1 MNEID
6 RPKAHTDSQP
16 YRTQQSL
23 NGPWTFALD
32 PDDEGRDAGWFES
45 DAAWPSETTVDVPH
59 AWQED
64 DEHLDY
70 AGVAWYRRRVEVPEI
85 GANERVAIS
94 FGAVDYEATVWVNGD
109 EVGSHRDGYLPFEF
123 DITDESRAG
132 ENTVVVRV
140 EDPEDI
146 EEIPHGKQGEP
157 WYTRV
162 SGIWGD
168 VELRTRPATRTTNA
182 RVTPNLDA
190 DAAEVELSVEAAGES
205 RDLTAT
211 VAAAFDGETV
221 AEAEVELDADD
232 SARVELDV
240 EDPNYWTPESPH
252 LYDLTVRL
260 SADGETVDRYEDYFG
275 MRSFEVTED
284 RFLLNG
290 EPIRLRGALD
300 QGYYPE
306 TLYRPFEEGLF
317 EREIRIAKEMGFN
330 MLRKHIKPAHP
341 DFVEAADRLGI
352 LVWEEPANPSV
363 YTDRSK
369 REVREQ
375 VKGLIERDYNSP
387 SVVVWSLYNEEWGI
401 GGHYEEGEESLWT
414 DEEKQRY
421 LAELYET
428 AREWDSTRPIC
439 DNSGWAHV
447 ATDINDYHRYFV
459 SPDRADAWADD
470 LEHIV
475 THPADNYGA
484 TETDPDES
492 PIVISEFGTWG
503 LFDVDAFRERYGGE
517 PPWFDH
523 DFFDDPIK
531 RPAGVDDRYRTS
543 RLSSAFDGYDDLA
556 TVWQEREFVSIA
568 DIVGRMRTREDIA
581 GYVIT
586 EFSDIEWEFN
596 GLLDYYREKK
606 AFCDEF
612 ASVNGPVMLRLE
624 PRSRS
629 AWRGDDVPVD
639 VVVVNDTTEAIDADV
654 PWEAF
659 DDAGTVAVTVDGASV
674 ARIDEAFTVDTSGAT
689 GASSE
694 EVTATLETPSGAVT
708 AAERLW
714 VYEHGASGDDGDD
727 GVVALVRGAVSPRMA
742 AADNGITAQHELDAN
757 TDVAVVTEL
766 DESIRA
772 FAEEGGAV
780 LLVPGSDGSMSDEA
794 PFEFRELPATESWNL
809 VSSLFYSDSELL
821 ADMVTDRRLGWAFDG
836 LYPYAVATDIEA
848 SDDVH
853 VGYVEGWLVN
863 EGSPLVTRPLGAGTI
878 TACTFRLTDAYGK
891 HPTATI
897 LMSNVIEKVTNE

>member
-1 MNEID
+1 MNDID
-6 RPKAHTDSQP
+6 KPKIQADSQS

-23 NGPWTFALD
+23 NGMWTFVLD
-32 PDDEGRDAGWFES
+32 PDDEGRDASWF
-45 DAAWPSETTVDVPH
+45 DPDTDWPSEMTVGVPH

-64 DEHLDY
+64 DDYLDY
-70 AGVAWYRRRVEVPEI
+70 TGVAWYRRQVEVPETE
-85 GANERVAIS
+85 ADERVAVS

-109 EVGSHRDGYLPFEF
+109 EVGSHRGGYLPFEF
-123 DITDESRAG
+123 DVTDESHAG

-146 EEIPHGKQGEP
+146 DEIPHGKQGEP

-168 VELRTRPATRTTNA
+168 VELRTRPKTRTTNA
-182 RVTPNLDA
+182 RVTPNLDS
-190 DAAEVELSVEAAGES
+190 DTAEVKLTFKTAKEL

-211 VAAAFDGETV
+211 VAAASDGETV
-221 AEAEVELDADD
+221 AEAAVELDAGD
-232 SARVELDV
+232 SVRVELDM
-240 EDPNYWTPESPH
+240 ENPNYWTPESPH

-290 EPIRLRGALD
+290 EPLRLRGALD

-317 EREIRIAKEMGFN
+317 EREIRIAKELGFN

-341 DFVEAADRLGI
+341 DFIDAANRLGI

-363 YTDRSK
+363 YTERSK
-369 REVREQ
+369 CEVREQ
-375 VKGLIERDYNSP
+375 LKGLIERDYNSP

-414 DEEKQRY
+414 DEEKQTY

-428 AREWDSTRPIC
+428 AREWDSTRLIC

-470 LEHIV
+470 LDHIV
-475 THPADNYGA
+475 AHPADNYGSA
-484 TETDPDES
+484 ETDPDES

-503 LFDVDAFRERYGGE
+503 FSDVDAFRKRYGGE
-517 PPWFDH
+517 PSWFDH
-523 DFFDDPIK
+523 EFFDDPIK
-531 RPAGVDDRYRTS
+531 CPAGVDERFEKS
-543 RLSSAFDGYDDLA
+543 QLSSAFDGFDDLA

-568 DIVGRMRTREDIA
+568 DIIGQMRTREDIA

-596 GLLDYYREKK
+596 GLLDYYREEKT
-606 AFCDEF
+606 FCDEF

-624 PRSRS
+624 PRVRS
-629 AWRGDDVPVD
+629 TWSGEDVSVD
-639 VVVVNDTTEAIDADV
+639 VVVVNDTTETIDTDLS
-654 PWEAF
+654 WEVF
-659 DDAGTVAVTVDGASV
+659 DDAGTVAVTVDGASAV
-674 ARIDEAFTVDTSGAT
+674 RIDDAFTVNTSDTSGV
-689 GASSE
+689 SSD
-694 EVTATLETPSGAVT
+694 EVTATLETSSDTVT
-708 AAERLW
+708 TAERLW
-714 VYEHGASGDDGDD
+714 VYDDEPTADD
-727 GVVALVRGAVSPRMA
+727 GVTAFVRGAISPRMA
-742 AADNGITAQHELDAN
+742 AADNGIITQHELDE
-757 TDVAVVTEL
+757 DVDIAVVTDL
-766 DESIRA
+766 DESICS
-772 FAEEGGAV
+772 FAEAGGAV
-780 LLVPGSDGSMSDEA
+780 ILVPGSDGSMSDET

-809 VSSLFYSDSELL
+809 VSSLFYSDSEPMSDL
-821 ADMVTDRRLGWAFDG
+821 VVDRRLGWAFDG
-836 LYPYAVATDIEA
+836 LYPYAVATDIEE
-848 SDDVH
+848 SDEVH

-863 EGSPLVTRPLGAGTI
+863 EGSPLLTREFGAGTV
-878 TACTFRLTDAYGK
+878 TACTFRLSDAYGEN
-891 HPTATI
+891 PTGTI
-897 LMSNVIEKVTNE
+897 LMSNIIERVTNE